1 MGAPGARIRRPESGK
16 NKMRIAVSIAAPAAG
31 GAGTLDAGARASAF
45 TAGGK
50 SERADSG
57 KRGKRVSPRPFWKKQ
72 RRSVVSACGLR
83 KASGADPSGLLPPRH
98 AKKTLACRGPRYSRP
113 DENGRSLYGHSG

>member
-16 NKMRIAVSIAAPAAG
+16 NKMRITVSIAAPAAG
-31 GAGTLDAGARASAF
+31 GARTVDAGARASTF
-45 TAGGK
+45 TAGGE

-57 KRGKRVSPRPFWKKQ
+57 KRGKRVSTPGRSGRNNGGVWSRP
-72 RRSVVSACGLR
+72 A
-83 KASGADPSGLLPPRH
+83 ASGRPAEQIPP
-98 AKKTLACRGPRYSRP
+98 AYSRP